1 MKITHRSMQEIVQ
14 RLLEQMRNLE
24 EGQEVFRMSQGQ
36 EILDAKKIEVEEAER
51 VLEILSGDLKKA
63 LELKREIVEIL
74 VNVG

>member
-1 MKITHRSMQEIVQ
+1 MQEIVQ